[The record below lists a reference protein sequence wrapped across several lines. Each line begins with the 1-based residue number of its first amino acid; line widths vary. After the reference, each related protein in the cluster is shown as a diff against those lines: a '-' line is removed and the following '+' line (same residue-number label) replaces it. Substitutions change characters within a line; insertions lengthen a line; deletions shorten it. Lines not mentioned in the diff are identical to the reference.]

1 MKILTTNDSN
11 MKDVCKDVRVFAF
24 FTTAHL
30 AYRLVSTLASIEK
43 TSDQKNTYRTLS
55 SITVFL
61 SLPLTVND
69 TEHQAGTNETP
80 TQHQEDHFLITLT
93 EAPSGPDELA
103 LSSSWNLSKLFSRQ
117 RRSASLLPFE
127 RKLSSAL
134 VRLRETARHTRASR
148 ALTRVSFNAS
158 TRSRSLMIRAV
169 PGSCGRTNAILTCQE
184 VSLAGGSEE
193 RGLHL
198 NDARFTDVSE
208 CQTVLQS
215 PLDETLRSSALSDF
229 RELEWRSGNA
239 RRDFQTH
246 H

>member
-1 MKILTTNDSN
+1 MISGVERELRTLSKQRNALRVGDDVRFWKNYSFKITSTSRHRQSTARFRVFRKALAAASVSRSLRNAPGRIGVKRILSGFLFGMKILTTNDSN
-11 MKDVCKDVRVFAF
+11 TKDVCKDVRVFAF

-103 LSSSWNLSKLFSRQ
+103 LSLS
-117 RRSASLLPFE
+117 
-127 RKLSSAL
+127 
-134 VRLRETARHTRASR
+134 
-148 ALTRVSFNAS
+148 
-158 TRSRSLMIRAV
+158 
-169 PGSCGRTNAILTCQE
+169 
-184 VSLAGGSEE
+184 
-193 RGLHL
+193 
-198 NDARFTDVSE
+198 
-208 CQTVLQS
+208 
-215 PLDETLRSSALSDF
+215 
-229 RELEWRSGNA
+229 
-239 RRDFQTH
+239 
-246 H
+246 